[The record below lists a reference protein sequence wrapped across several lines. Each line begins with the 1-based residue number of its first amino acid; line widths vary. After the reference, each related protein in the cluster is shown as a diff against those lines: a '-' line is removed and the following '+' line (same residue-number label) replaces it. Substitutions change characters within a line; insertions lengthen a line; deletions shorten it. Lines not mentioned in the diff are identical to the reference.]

1 MMASEENLRDILRG
15 MLWLSGIEKDSGEV
29 CLKKFSMP
37 MPAQEKRNEDD
48 ESSNRSPQVELLE
61 RPD

>member
-1 MMASEENLRDILRG
+1 MEMASKEDLRDILRG

-37 MPAQEKRNEDD
+37 AQEKRKD

>member
-1 MMASEENLRDILRG
+1 MASKEDLRDILRG

-37 MPAQEKRNEDD
+37 AQEKRNED